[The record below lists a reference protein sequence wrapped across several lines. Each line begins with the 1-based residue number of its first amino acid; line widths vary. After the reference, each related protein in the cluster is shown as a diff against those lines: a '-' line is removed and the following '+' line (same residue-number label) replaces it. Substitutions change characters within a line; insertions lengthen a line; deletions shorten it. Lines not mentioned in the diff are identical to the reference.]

1 MANPLP
7 YEPVSVDPGTE
18 LNRQIAAA
26 STQHGE
32 ALLAAWDLLE
42 TAHDQGILDAL
53 HGAVY
58 AKDSIVGAVA
68 EYARQQESINAMRN
82 ALALVKILGSLD
94 PEILEG
100 VARAMA
106 EASEEHRNE
115 VRPPS
120 LWKLIRRVNSEE
132 SRRGLSFLTL
142 MLAGLGRSMGS

>member
-7 YEPVSVDPGTE
+7 YKPDSVDPRVE

-26 STQHGE
+26 PKERGE
-32 ALLAAWDLLE
+32 ALLAAWDLLQ

-58 AKDSIVGAVA
+58 AKDTLIGNVA
-68 EYARQQESINAMRN
+68 QYAKQQESINAMRN

-94 PEILEG
+94 PEILENI
-100 VARAMA
+100 ARAMA

-115 VRPPS
+115 EKPPS
-120 LWKLIRRVNSEE
+120 LWKLIRRVNSED

>member
-7 YEPVSVDPGTE
+7 YKPAAVDPCTE
-18 LNRQIAAA
+18 LDTQIAAA
-26 STQHGE
+26 PKQRGE
-32 ALLAAWDLLE
+32 ALLAAWGLLE

-58 AKDSIVGAVA
+58 AKDAVFGAVA
-68 EYARQQESINAMRN
+68 EYAKQQESINAMRN
-82 ALALVKILGSLD
+82 ALALAKILGSID
-94 PEILEG
+94 PEILEN

-120 LWKLIRRVNSEE
+120 LWKLIRRVNSED

-142 MLAGLGRSMGS
+142 MLAGLGRSMDR

>member
-7 YEPVSVDPGTE
+7 YKPASVDPSTE
-18 LNRQIAAA
+18 LNREIAAA
-26 STQHGE
+26 PTQRGE

-58 AKDSIVGAVA
+58 AKDTIFASVA
-68 EYARQQESINAMRN
+68 EYAKQQESINAMRN

-94 PEILEG
+94 PEILEN

-115 VRPPS
+115 AKPPS
-120 LWKLIRRVNSEE
+120 LWKLIRRVNSED

-142 MLAGLGRSMGS
+142 MLAGLGRSMNG

>member
-1 MANPLP
+1 MANPIP
-7 YEPVSVDPGTE
+7 YKPASVDTRTE
-18 LNRQIAAA
+18 LDHQLAAA
-26 STQHGE
+26 PKERGE

-58 AKDSIVGAVA
+58 AKDTIFGTVA
-68 EYARQQESINAMRN
+68 QYAKQQESINIMRN
-82 ALALVKILGSLD
+82 AIALMKILGSLD
-94 PEILEG
+94 PEILEN
-100 VARAMA
+100 VAKAMA

-115 VRPPS
+115 ERPPS

>member
-7 YEPVSVDPGTE
+7 YKPASVEPRAE
-18 LNRQIAAA
+18 LETQIAAA
-26 STQHGE
+26 PKERGE

-42 TAHDQGILDAL
+42 TAHDEGMLDVL

-58 AKDSIVGAVA
+58 AKDKIFGTVA
-68 EYARQQESINAMRN
+68 QYAKQQESVYAMRN
-82 ALALVKILGSLD
+82 AIALVKILGSLD
-94 PEILEG
+94 PEILEN
-100 VARAMA
+100 VAKAMA

-115 VRPPS
+115 ERPPS
-120 LWKLIRRVNSEE
+120 LWKLIRRVNTEE

>member
-7 YEPVSVDPGTE
+7 YKPEPVDPTVEFGK
-18 LNRQIAAA
+18 QIDAAPKQR
-26 STQHGE
+26 SE

-42 TAHDQGILDAL
+42 TAHDQGMLDML

-58 AKDSIVGAVA
+58 AKDTIAGTLAQ
-68 EYARQQESINAMRN
+68 YAKQQESINAMRN
-82 ALALVKILGSLD
+82 AIALVKILGSLD
-94 PEILEG
+94 PEILEN
-100 VARAMA
+100 VAKAMA

-115 VRPPS
+115 QRPPS

-142 MLAGLGRSMGS
+142 MLASLGRSMGS

>member
-7 YEPVSVDPGTE
+7 YEAPSVDPSTE

-26 STQHGE
+26 PTQRGE

-58 AKDSIVGAVA
+58 AKDTIFGAVA
-68 EYARQQESINAMRN
+68 EYAKQQESINAMRN

-94 PEILEG
+94 PEILEN
-100 VARAMA
+100 VARAMT

-115 VRPPS
+115 PRPPS
-120 LWKLIRRVNSEE
+120 LWKLIRRVNSED

-142 MLAGLGRSMGS
+142 MLAGLGRSTRS

>member
-7 YEPVSVDPGTE
+7 YKPASVDPRTE
-18 LNRQIAAA
+18 LDSQIAAA
-26 STQHGE
+26 PKQRGE
-32 ALLAAWDLLE
+32 ALVAAWDLLE
-42 TAHDQGILDAL
+42 TAHDEGILDAL

-58 AKDSIVGAVA
+58 AKDKIFGTIA
-68 EYARQQESINAMRN
+68 EYAKEQESVN
-82 ALALVKILGSLD
+82 ALRNGIALLKILGSID

-100 VARAMA
+100 VAKAMA

-115 VRPPS
+115 ERPPS

>member
-7 YEPVSVDPGTE
+7 YEAPSVDPSTE

-26 STQHGE
+26 PTQRGE

-42 TAHDQGILDAL
+42 TAHEQGILDAL
-53 HGAVY
+53 QGAVY
-58 AKDSIVGAVA
+58 AKDTLIGNVA
-68 EYARQQESINAMRN
+68 QYAKQQESINAMRN
-82 ALALVKILGSLD
+82 AFALVKILGSLD
-94 PEILEG
+94 PEILEN
-100 VARAMA
+100 VAKAMA

-120 LWKLIRRVNSEE
+120 LWKLIRRVNSED

>member
-7 YEPVSVDPGTE
+7 YEPASVDPNTE
-18 LNRQIAAA
+18 LERQIAAA
-26 STQHGE
+26 PRQRGE

-53 HGAVY
+53 QGAVY
-58 AKDSIVGAVA
+58 AKDTVFAAVA
-68 EYARQQESINAMRN
+68 QYAKQQESINAMRN
-82 ALALVKILGSLD
+82 ALALAKILGSLD
-94 PEILEG
+94 PEILEN

-106 EASEEHRNE
+106 EASEKHRNE